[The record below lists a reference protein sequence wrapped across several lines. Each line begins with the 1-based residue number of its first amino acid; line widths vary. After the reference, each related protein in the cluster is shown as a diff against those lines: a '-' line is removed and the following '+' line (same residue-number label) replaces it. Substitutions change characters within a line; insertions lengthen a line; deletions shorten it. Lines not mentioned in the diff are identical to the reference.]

1 MKCCFNLS
9 GCQTSVLGL
18 EIINFAWEVSGD
30 IRMKIPKGLE
40 QFVFVFLK
48 EFINNGRVIII
59 DQVQGNE

>member
-1 MKCCFNLS
+1 MKFCFILS
-9 GCQTSVLGL
+9 GCQTSVPGL
-18 EIINFAWEVSGD
+18 EIINFAWEAGSD

-48 EFINNGRVIII
+48 EFMNNGRVVVI